1 MTRVSYGLC
10 QGPVRAFITCLVR
23 GCTLVTSGSMASQWV
38 FAILCVMA
46 SSSSSAGRQP
56 SSAFDESPEW
66 VQKTYARARTMSHT
80 GNQLSAL
87 PKAMPAL
94 RPVQGESIDRVRAR
108 VDSFPPDAQRRVA
121 DRFSP
126 FTLKDATFNLE
137 RYIIYI
143 EGRPV
148 LFLGSIP
155 LLVLLRRTMNLIYI
169 W

>member
-1 MTRVSYGLC
+1 
-10 QGPVRAFITCLVR
+10 
-23 GCTLVTSGSMASQWV
+23 
-38 FAILCVMA
+38 
-46 SSSSSAGRQP
+46 
-56 SSAFDESPEW
+56 
-66 VQKTYARARTMSHT
+66 MSHT

>member
-10 QGPVRAFITCLVR
+10 QGPVRTFIRRLVR
-23 GCTLVTSGSMASQWV
+23 GCTLVTTGSMASQWV

-56 SSAFDESPEW
+56 STAFDDSPEW
-66 VQKTYARARTMSHT
+66 VQKTFTRARTMSHS

-87 PKAMPAL
+87 PKAMPAS
-94 RPVQGESIDRVRAR
+94 RPVQGDSIDRVRAR

-126 FTLKDATFNLE
+126 FTLKDASCHLE
-137 RYIIYI
+137 RYITYI

-155 LLVLLRRTMNLIYI
+155 LLVPWRRTMNLRYLC
-169 W
+169 